1 MKCFDYIHGIHGIRI
16 LLGEKYTVPKSAFK
30 MATSMHYNQYQ
41 FGQINLILGARRR
54 KEEARETIALRR
66 KSDITINI
74 CILTQQSFFSKQH
87 WRH

>member
-1 MKCFDYIHGIHGIRI
+1 MKCFDYIHGIHEIRI

-54 KEEARETIALRR
+54 KEARETIALRR

-87 WRH
+87 RRH